1 MSGTSAEIFGLLAFS
16 LTTGVLFS
24 RTFFGLFES
33 WLEHTRNQD
42 ATKRRRG

>member
-24 RTFFGLFES
+24 RTVFGLLES
-33 WLEHTRNQD
+33 WLENARNQN
-42 ATKRRRG
+42 ALKRRRG